1 MADRLQAAEWVPK
14 VSRSSGM
21 PGSSASNWLRP
32 PLVRLYIT
40 IVVGV
45 MVVITYSYNYSYKV
59 DKLENFTKVY
69 GYNEVLVRCGYN
81 GIYGDFLLII

>member
-1 MADRLQAAEWVPK
+1 
-14 VSRSSGM
+14 
-21 PGSSASNWLRP
+21 
-32 PLVRLYIT
+32 
-40 IVVGV
+40 

-69 GYNEVLVRCGYN
+69 GYNEVLVRCCYN

>member
-1 MADRLQAAEWVPK
+1 
-14 VSRSSGM
+14 
-21 PGSSASNWLRP
+21 
-32 PLVRLYIT
+32 
-40 IVVGV
+40 

-81 GIYGDFLLII
+81 GIYGRFPLNNLAIYNWHSHISMKFVHEGTPLISNQSYFWIIWGSINGGTPMT